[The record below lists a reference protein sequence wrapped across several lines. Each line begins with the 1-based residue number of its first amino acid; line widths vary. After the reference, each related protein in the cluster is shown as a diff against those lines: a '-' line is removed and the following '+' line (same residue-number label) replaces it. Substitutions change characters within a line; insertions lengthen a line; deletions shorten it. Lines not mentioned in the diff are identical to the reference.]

1 MITLLSVMI
10 LKNRRWLWVIAIP
23 ALIGVSIIFFFSTFE
38 TFYYQTR
45 EGTMIIYRV
54 PLSARALIPAYILW
68 TSSIL
73 LIIAMVP
80 ILYYFISRKV
90 EEKLDK
96 NMRII
101 SRLVNKNNLASSEK
115 QKKMDNREIIL
126 KFLNLK
132 EKKVLEK
139 LIEKKGAALQSE
151 INLMEGMTKL
161 KTHRAVKDL
170 ERKNIIKTET
180 YGKTNRIIL
189 LEDIK
194 KLMIK

>member
-1 MITLLSVMI
+1 MIFT
-10 LKNRRWLWVIAIP
+10 NRRWLWLIAIP

-38 TFYYQTR
+38 TFTYQTR
-45 EGTMIIYRV
+45 EGSMIIYRV

-115 QKKMDNREIIL
+115 QKKMDNRDIIL

-139 LIEKKGAALQSE
+139 LIEKKGVVLQSE

-194 KLMIK
+194 ELMIK

>member
-1 MITLLSVMI
+1 M
-10 LKNRRWLWVIAIP
+10 
-23 ALIGVSIIFFFSTFE
+23 
-38 TFYYQTR
+38 
-45 EGTMIIYRV
+45 
-54 PLSARALIPAYILW
+54 
-68 TSSIL
+68 
-73 LIIAMVP
+73 
-80 ILYYFISRKV
+80 
-90 EEKLDK
+90 
-96 NMRII
+96 
-101 SRLVNKNNLASSEK
+101 
-115 QKKMDNREIIL
+115 

-139 LIEKKGAALQSE
+139 LIEKKGEVLQSE

-194 KLMIK
+194 ELMIK

>member
-1 MITLLSVMI
+1 MLLAVMI
-10 LKNRRWLWVIAIP
+10 FINRRWLWVIAIP

-38 TFYYQTR
+38 TFTYQTR
-45 EGTMIIYRV
+45 EGAMIIYRV

-101 SRLVNKNNLASSEK
+101 SRLVNKNNLASSK
-115 QKKMDNREIIL
+115 KKIKMDNRDIIL

-139 LIEKKGAALQSE
+139 LIEKKGVVLQSE

-194 KLMIK
+194 ELMIK